1 MKDWFELKYFLYF
14 RKKRLQSGLVSTSRL
29 IECATC
35 LFIYDSL
42 QLFVKCIRNFWV
54 KIVSKVIL
62 QHCEYYKIMNR
73 INYTGKK
80 NVI

>member
-35 LFIYDSL
+35 LFIYW
-42 QLFVKCIRNFWV
+42 FIA
-54 KIVSKVIL
+54 IVCEMYSQFLSENCFKGNPTALWIL
-62 QHCEYYKIMNR
+62 
-73 INYTGKK
+73 
-80 NVI
+80 